1 MDDRLLFSVG
11 DPEEDFENS
20 KPVVAGTGEEGS
32 REVGGTG
39 QRREWR

>member
-1 MDDRLLFSVG
+1 MDDRPLFSVG
-11 DPEEDFENS
+11 DPEDEFENG